1 MCLEQPAGSSGSQKA
16 TTAIIYAETHVN
28 PGDGVAER
36 QLNLLAHFPP
46 SVGARQSSCLATG
59 FPVFGCRQ

>member
-1 MCLEQPAGSSGSQKA
+1 MCLEQPAGSSGSQKS